1 MDCTGPVTVLSKTQT
16 ATGDNGSYDKS
27 QNKVYLNGH
36 VTLSDG
42 GNVTKGEKLVYDLTT
57 GQATVE
63 NVATFQKNGLRV
75 CSRRAAGTITR
86 TPKPKT
92 SN

>member
-63 NVATFQKNGLRV
+63 TSGVSKERVKGLFTP
-75 CSRRAAGTITR
+75 SGGDNNT